1 MPGAFRSPQRASLSL
16 FCAVTLH
23 GPPSISPHFTTLTT
37 NNTPPPV
44 ERKKEKFFP
53 PPTSLSFT
61 ILATDWSLLRSQ
73 AVAWDP
79 LFFPR
84 RCSGATLR
92 VKKILPVHDKR
103 DRRDEN
109 VYDFPRT
116 SLCGPVCSW
125 SKNTSIGGRLGGLG
139 GLAKRIPLQEAHMC
153 NFCSNSQ
160 RVIITDPVPF
170 NHCDNWLAV
179 V

>member
-1 MPGAFRSPQRASLSL
+1 MSPAARMRRYPKLTRTPSALIVRNSLRTLELIVSCHRRPFLPQFRPLSTSIRAFPRAPFPSVVCISWKSFVPGAFRSPQRASLSL

-23 GPPSISPHFTTLTT
+23 GPPSIFPHFTTLTT

-84 RCSGATLR
+84 RCSGAALR
-92 VKKILPVHDKR
+92 VKKHPPGTR
-103 DRRDEN
+103 
-109 VYDFPRT
+109 
-116 SLCGPVCSW
+116 
-125 SKNTSIGGRLGGLG
+125 
-139 GLAKRIPLQEAHMC
+139 QE
-153 NFCSNSQ
+153 
-160 RVIITDPVPF
+160 R
-170 NHCDNWLAV
+170 
-179 V
+179 